1 MRRTLSV
8 LTIALVVIA
17 AGAIAG
23 SAASPKTPPSK
34 QEIAKRILAT
44 PAGKALTPTARIALE
59 AIARGDHRATPDSNG
74 LNAPA
79 AVRQAKGAKPGGGPL
94 PNVRVND
101 PGKDSNQVDQT
112 TQSETSIAVAG
123 SNVAVGYNDSQR
135 TLLVLTAASNL
146 SGVSN
151 STDGGQTFTDGG
163 TIPNAPGKNNF
174 GDPWLATDSAATM
187 YYSNL
192 VLDIGSFSLL
202 VGVAKSTDG
211 GKSWSQA
218 TPIPPPPGNEFGYMA
233 DKDAMVAAGTGNLY
247 DTWDDFTTTFDPNTG
262 VFTEFSGLPVAHTTD
277 GGSTWSIAYADKT
290 VLFTFDP
297 NKPPDAQDCSFH
309 QYIGAMP
316 LVAADGT
323 VYEAAL
329 KFGVDDPNCTF
340 TAPFTEE
347 EWIFASHD
355 GGQTFPQK
363 VKIADVSPSTGS
375 FLGAF
380 QLGPSQLMRNLE
392 LPTLAAKDGNLHAA
406 WNDGATIAPVPVVSS
421 CRTSPRTLNAFG
433 LIETALGQAQIEREQ
448 IDCLAVGLGPGSYT
462 GIRAAI
468 SIAQAWQ
475 LARNVRVLG
484 VGSVECFALQAQAD
498 VVIIDT
504 PTMAPGS
511 DAAVVGSIS
520 DAALVIAGAPSGQAG
535 ELARAVDLLDQIEGL
550 VVGVV
555 LNAVSDDDHDGR
567 VAMLRKD
574 MPRVSLARVTRTVMR
589 PPVGVN
595 LTAFESRFHSTCWRR
610 SGSP

>member
-1 MRRTLSV
+1 MRRTLSL
-8 LTIALVVIA
+8 LTIALVVVA

-74 LNAPA
+74 VNAPA
-79 AVRQAKGAKPGGGPL
+79 AVRQAKGAKPSGGPL

-101 PGKDSNQVDQT
+101 PSKDSNQADQT
-112 TQSETSIAVAG
+112 TQSETSIAVSG

-174 GDPWLATDSAATM
+174 GDPWLATDSAGTM

-192 VLDIGSFSLL
+192 VLDSANFALL

-218 TPIPPPPGNEFGYMA
+218 TPIPPPPGNEFGYSA

-247 DTWDDFTTTFDPNTG
+247 DTWDDFTGTFDSSTG
-262 VFTEFSGLPVAHTTD
+262 AFTEFSGLPVAHSTD
-277 GGSTWSIAYADKT
+277 AGGSWSIAYADKT
-290 VLFTFDP
+290 VLFAFDP
-297 NKPPDAQDCSFH
+297 NKPPDCSFH

-329 KFGVDDPNCTF
+329 KFGYNDPTCSGTV
-340 TAPFTEE
+340 PITEE

-363 VKIADVSPSTGS
+363 VKITDVSPSTGA
-375 FLGAF
+375 FFGAF
-380 QLGPSQLMRNLE
+380 LLGPGQFMRNLE
-392 LPTLAAKDGNLHAA
+392 FPTLAVKDGNLYAA
-406 WNDGATIAPVPVVSS
+406 WNDGASGHSHVVLATSKDGGNTWK
-421 CRTSPRTLNAFG
+421 TSPVTSGNNDEAQPALSADSSGLHLLYYEISPAGDGSSQLDVLVSNSKSGTSWTPNHVTSQSFPGVYTLPQFDP
-433 LIETALGQAQIEREQ
+433 IIALTYMG
-448 IDCLAVGLGPGSYT
+448 DY
-462 GIRAAI
+462 
-468 SIAQAWQ
+468 IA
-475 LARNVRVLG
+475 N
-484 VGSVECFALQAQAD
+484 
-498 VVIIDT
+498 
-504 PTMAPGS
+504 
-511 DAAVVGSIS
+511 
-520 DAALVIAGAPSGQAG
+520 
-535 ELARAVDLLDQIEGL
+535 
-550 VVGVV
+550 
-555 LNAVSDDDHDGR
+555 VSDGTHQYFAWGDNRDSVTNFLWPQGRHDPD
-567 VAMLRKD
+567 VFFAKQ
-574 MPRVSLARVTRTVMR
+574 
-589 PPVGVN
+589 
-595 LTAFESRFHSTCWRR
+595 
-610 SGSP
+610 

>member
-8 LTIALVVIA
+8 LTIALVVVA

-59 AIARGDHRATPDSNG
+59 AIARGDHKATPDSNG
-74 LNAPA
+74 INAPA
-79 AVRQAKGAKPGGGPL
+79 TVRQPKGAKPGGGPL

-101 PGKDSNQVDQT
+101 PSKDSNQVDQT
-112 TQSETSIAVAG
+112 TQSETSIAVSG

-135 TLLVLTAASNL
+135 TLLVLTAASNI
-146 SGVSN
+146 SGVSY

-163 TIPNAPGKNNF
+163 TIPNAPGKNNL
-174 GDPWLATDSAATM
+174 GDPWLATDSAGTM

-192 VLDIGSFSLL
+192 VLDSGSFSLL

-218 TPIPPPPGNEFGYMA
+218 TPIPPPLGNEFGYMA

-262 VFTEFSGLPVAHTTD
+262 AFTEFSGLPVAHTTD

-290 VLFTFDP
+290 VVFSVDP

-316 LVAADGT
+316 LVTADGT

-329 KFGVDDPNCTF
+329 KFGYNDPTCSGTV
-340 TAPFTEE
+340 PITEE

-363 VKIADVSPSTGS
+363 VKIADVSPSTGA
-375 FLGAF
+375 FAGAF
-380 QLGPSQLMRNLE
+380 QLAPGQFMRNLE
-392 LPTLAAKDGNLHAA
+392 FPTLAAKDGSLYAA
-406 WNDGATIAPVPVVSS
+406 WNDGASGHSHVVLATSKDGGNTWKTSQVTEGNNDEAQPALSADSSGLHLLYYEISPAGNGTSQVDAVVSNAKS
-421 CRTSPRTLNAFG
+421 GSSWTSNRVTSQSFPGVYTLPQFDP
-433 LIETALGQAQIEREQ
+433 IIALTYMG
-448 IDCLAVGLGPGSYT
+448 DY
-462 GIRAAI
+462 
-468 SIAQAWQ
+468 IANVSDGTHQYFAWGDN
-475 LARNVRVLG
+475 R
-484 VGSVECFALQAQAD
+484 D
-498 VVIIDT
+498 VVTNFLWPQGRRD
-504 PTMAPGS
+504 P
-511 DAAVVGSIS
+511 DVFF
-520 DAALVIAGAPSGQAG
+520 
-535 ELARAVDLLDQIEGL
+535 ARQ
-550 VVGVV
+550 
-555 LNAVSDDDHDGR
+555 
-567 VAMLRKD
+567 
-574 MPRVSLARVTRTVMR
+574 
-589 PPVGVN
+589 
-595 LTAFESRFHSTCWRR
+595 
-610 SGSP
+610 